1 MTVLGY
7 DVSAGSSERAAL
19 VQKLP
24 YAMDSESHQL
34 AMTISRDVHVSVSG
48 ITFDDVVGLEGA
60 KQLLQEAVVF
70 PVKYPELFTGLLSPW
85 KGILL

>member
-1 MTVLGY
+1 M
-7 DVSAGSSERAAL
+7 S
-19 VQKLP
+19 KLP
-24 YAMDSESHQL
+24 YAVDSESHKL

-70 PVKYPELFTGLLSPW
+70 PVKCVLQSVREWEDEARLRGPLSEC
-85 KGILL
+85 ILGGPAAHAW